1 VQSIRFAV
9 RLTPR
14 AGVDQVDGVVDGLLR
29 VRVAAAPLEDAANRA
44 VVRLLA
50 RQLGIAQGSVRI
62 VGGTTG
68 RIKVITVTRV
78 QEARLQAQ
86 WPGLAVSA
94 SKVR

>member
-1 VQSIRFAV
+1 MESIRFAV

-14 AGVDQVDGVVDGLLR
+14 GGADQVDGVVDGVLR
-29 VRVAAAPLEDAANRA
+29 VRVAAAPVHDAANRA
-44 VVRLLA
+44 MLHLLA
-50 RQLGIAQGSVRI
+50 RELDVALGSVRI

-94 SKVR
+94 SKVL